1 MSANAHLRSSS
12 IFSNSD
18 FVYTD
23 DYSANVFEGKAAQ
36 MAEVADIIAQLGFLP
51 AELIQNE
58 VAWFYK

>member
-1 MSANAHLRSSS
+1 MSASAHLRSSS

-18 FVYTD
+18 FANAD
-23 DYSANVFEGKAAQ
+23 GYSTNVFEGKAAQ
-36 MAEVADIIAQLGFLP
+36 MAEVAGIIAQQGFLP